1 MDLRQFEHFLMVI
14 ELGSFGKAARQL
26 QITQSGLTKSI
37 QSLEQ
42 SVGANLFV
50 RHTRG
55 VNPTKFGTSLSQHA
69 RLILAQS
76 KNAKREIQALKDGLA
91 GKLEVGIAAAWL
103 MGDKLSKIISEIIQS
118 NPSLNL
124 RIYSQVSSR
133 KLFEQLLHG
142 RLDIVIGTEQSAGIH
157 PDCNFIHLT
166 ESTHGII
173 VRKGH
178 PLLKKKKISIS
189 HFDDF
194 NWIMREPGS
203 FYRQH
208 FEGLYREAN
217 KPFPRPLVETNSISL
232 TVATVANTDYLGA
245 ARLADIELLKRE
257 NVVLLKKPFQWKR
270 NIAVMHRRGEPLS
283 KTGEKFIKSIVMNFD
298 SL

>member
-1 MDLRQFEHFLMVI
+1 MDLRQFEHFLVVF
-14 ELGSFGKAARQL
+14 ELGSFGKAAKQL

-55 VNPTKFGTSLSQHA
+55 VNPTKFGASLSQHA

-103 MGDKLSKIISEIIQS
+103 MEDKLSKIISGIIQS
-118 NPSLNL
+118 NPGLIL

-133 KLFEQLLHG
+133 KLFEQLLQG
-142 RLDIVIGTEQSAGIH
+142 KLDIVIGTEQYAGIH
-157 PDCNFIHLT
+157 PDCNFIHLK
-166 ESTHGII
+166 ESIHGIV

-189 HFDDF
+189 HFKDF
-194 NWIMREPGS
+194 NWVMREPGS
-203 FYRQH
+203 FYRQQL
-208 FEGLYREAN
+208 EGLYREAN
-217 KPFPRPLVETNSISL
+217 RPFPRPLVETNSISL
-232 TVATVANTDYLGA
+232 TVATVADTDYLGA
-245 ARLADIELLKRE
+245 ARLADIGLSGRE

-270 NIAVMHRRGEPLS
+270 NIAVMHRQGEPLS
-283 KTGEKFIKSIVMNFD
+283 KTGEKFIKSIVMNFH